1 MYEFAVSNSNN
12 VYNRQRPMNVPTIW
26 TLSAQAR
33 GGNSG
38 PKPVPDDLVHHSE
51 EALGRFVFR
60 QLQELCDP
68 RVGELVLGE

>member
-1 MYEFAVSNSNN
+1 MTSECFNN
-12 VYNRQRPMNVPTIW
+12 LDTQRTGARRQ
-26 TLSAQAR
+26 
-33 GGNSG
+33 SG